1 MYNFRSLCTTLGHEV
16 WSVCTTSDQLYDI
29 RLVYTTLDHDH
40 DFRSV
45 CTTSD
50 QCVRLQISAYDFRSV
65 CTTSDQCA
73 RLQIGVYDFRSV
85 RTTSDQYTPH
95 YTEDAGPGGLP
106 HSWSAPQTL
115 NSVAVC
121 EAQ

>member
-1 MYNFRSLCTTLGHEV
+1 MCTNLDECVQLQISVYDSRCVCTTLDHEV

-50 QCVRLQISAYDFRSV
+50 QCVRLQISMHVFISV
-65 CTTSDQCA
+65 CTTVSGL
-73 RLQIGVYDFRSV
+73 RH
-85 RTTSDQYTPH
+85 TPH

-115 NSVAVC
+115 NSVAVF